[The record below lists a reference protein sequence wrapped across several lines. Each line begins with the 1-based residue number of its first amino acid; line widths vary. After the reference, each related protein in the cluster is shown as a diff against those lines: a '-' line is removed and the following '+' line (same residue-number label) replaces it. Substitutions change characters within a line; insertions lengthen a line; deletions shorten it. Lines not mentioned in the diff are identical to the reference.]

1 MRRREREEALETV
14 RAGRV
19 FKLCTSAPGE
29 RVRILWLHTEEHVAR
44 VLG

>member
-14 RAGRV
+14 RSGKV
-19 FKLCTSAPGE
+19 FKYCPSAPGE
-29 RVRILWLHTEEHVAR
+29 RVRVLWLHTEAAVLS